1 MTGAGKDPELNNAVI
16 NMPEKAMMNSN
27 TIDVVL
33 FDFGGVLA
41 EEGWK
46 AGLKVIAEVNGLEG
60 NRFLQVASDTI
71 YATGYILGKGSESSF
86 WNALRE
92 KTGITGDDA
101 SLTQEIFSR
110 FIPRNWMLDLV
121 RRLKAE
127 NLKVGILSD
136 QIDMLD
142 KLNEKYDFF
151 KWFDYVF
158 NSYHVG
164 KGKRDMTLFD
174 DIAGLLKTEPGRI
187 LFVDDDPGH
196 VDRARQRGW
205 QAILYVDR
213 DPLEREMAKIL
224 FPERV

>member
-1 MTGAGKDPELNNAVI
+1 MKNN
-16 NMPEKAMMNSN
+16 KG
-27 TIDVVL
+27 IDVVL

-46 AGLKVIAEVNGLEG
+46 EGLKVIAEVNGLDG
-60 NRFLQVASDTI
+60 NNFIQMASDAI

-92 KTGITGDDA
+92 KTGIVGDDA

-121 RRLKAE
+121 KGLKAE
-127 NLKVGILSD
+127 KLTVGILSD

-164 KGKRDMTLFD
+164 KGKRDISLFD
-174 DIAGLLKTEPGRI
+174 DIASILKTAPRRI
-187 LFVDDDPGH
+187 LFIDDDPGH
-196 VDRARQRGW
+196 VDRARQKGW

-213 DPLEREMAKIL
+213 DSFETEMKMIL
-224 FPERV
+224 FSQGSR